1 MLDEQML
8 ATILRA
14 HTAIE
19 HDLSDVVEEMV
30 YDLDAESIA
39 ESLLDDDLLPK
50 NKHNVTYHDALNYFI
65 GLCSYVEEKTEIP
78 AIISDDLYDKLVAKT
93 IELGSNQPIG
103 APSSNIIGI
112 GERHH
117 RFPELRGSLAKVHFL
132 YDREIPEKDSRNSLE
147 HYLNNVVRQMK
158 TAGIPIGETLISV
171 DVKRDG
177 VSHIIEGEG
186 NEFKHV
192 LTRGDVDNN
201 LGKDLTPLFKQFYPE
216 ESGDKIDVDT
226 MIIYMGLNLIPVDIW
241 ENSNEYGIKVE
252 TYMTTKEYEEFKKEF
267 DIKRCNRRSAVV
279 SICNQAPLKDFDGT
293 SDDDPWY
300 KYSKYLHMDH
310 FQIACT
316 KPIKIDKY
324 SRESF
329 MWYPAGKINGHYNYL
344 YVERPNTIDLRDIPS
359 CIESINESINFV
371 KSEVKMTNVPCDG
384 AVITFLDPTIIEL
397 LGRKNDKNMFQVAF
411 KFPAGEEKTTVEN
424 IDFQV
429 GPIAGRITPMARLRP
444 IRINGNRI
452 SNVTISNAAK
462 LERLNLHIGDEVL
475 IRYDIVPTIFKPKG
489 CVEMD
494 GEPVKFPTE
503 CPICHGPVVNE
514 CCSNDDCPSKA
525 VGHIMNFIQKRG
537 IKGGIGLETVV
548 LLVDKGY
555 LKSIG
560 DLYRLYQHRKALC
573 ELPKLGETSVTS
585 ILDGIS
591 ESRKMFPHQILG
603 AIGIPNIGLKTME
616 KICKKLNILGNLD
629 NLNESYTAMLAI
641 PGIGE
646 KTIPMVI
653 EGIEKKRPIIEDI
666 CRNVD
671 IIPYDKE
678 KKYDATIYIT
688 SVNNKAEFKEYLE
701 SINIKVTDS
710 FTKSVDIL
718 VIPDDATEKPSKA
731 IKAEKWGIPVIT
743 LTEAKERWDYD
754 DPGK

>member
-1 MLDEQML
+1 MLNEQML
-8 ATILRA
+8 ATVLRA

-19 HDLSDVVEEMV
+19 HDLKDVIEEMV

-39 ESLLDDDLLPK
+39 ERLLDDDVLPRNK
-50 NKHNVTYHDALNYFI
+50 NNVTYHDALNYFI
-65 GLCSYVEEKTEIP
+65 GLCSYVEEKTEVP

-93 IELGSNQPIG
+93 IELGSDQPIG
-103 APSSNIIGI
+103 VPSSNIIGI
-112 GERHH
+112 DERLHK
-117 RFPELRGSLAKVHFL
+117 FPELRGSLAKVHFL
-132 YDREIPEKDSRNSLE
+132 YDKEIPEKDSRNSLE
-147 HYLNNVVRQMK
+147 HYLNNVVKQMK
-158 TAGIPIGETLISV
+158 TAGIPVGETLISV

-186 NEFKHV
+186 DDFKHI

-201 LGKDLTPLFKQFYPE
+201 RGKDLTPLFKQFYPKE
-216 ESGDKIDVDT
+216 TGDGIDADT
-226 MIIYMGLNLIPVDIW
+226 MVICMDLDLLPVGIW
-241 ENSNEYGIKVE
+241 EAKNEFGVKVE
-252 TYMTTKEYEEFKKEF
+252 TYMKTDDYEQFKKTF

-279 SICNQAPLKDFDGT
+279 SICNQAPITDFNKT
-293 SDDDPWY
+293 EDPWE
-300 KYSKYLHMDH
+300 KYTRYLRMDH
-310 FQIACT
+310 FQIAST
-316 KPIKIDKY
+316 KPIELDRC
-324 SRESF
+324 SREPLF
-329 MWYPAGKINGHYNYL
+329 WYPIGKFNGHYNYL
-344 YVERPNTIDLRDIPS
+344 YVERPNTIDLRDIPA
-359 CIESINESINFV
+359 CVESINKAIDMV
-371 KSEVKMTNVPCDG
+371 RAEVEDTKVPCDG
-384 AVITFLDPTIIEL
+384 AVISFLDPAIIEL

-411 KFPAGEEKTTVEN
+411 KFPAGEEKTIVEN

-429 GPIAGRITPMARLRP
+429 GPIAGRITPMARLKP

-489 CVEMD
+489 CVETD

-503 CPICHGPVVNE
+503 CPICHRPIVDE
-514 CCSNDDCPSKA
+514 CCVSDDCPSKA

-537 IKGGIGLETVV
+537 IKGGIGLVTVV

-555 LKSIG
+555 LTSIG
-560 DLYRLYQHRKALC
+560 DLYRLYQHRDALC
-573 ELPKLGETSVTS
+573 SLPKLGETSVSS

-616 KICKKLNILGNLD
+616 KICKKINILGNLD
-629 NLNESYTAMLAI
+629 NLNDLYTTMLAI

-653 EGIEKKRPIIEDI
+653 EGIEKKRPLIEDI

-671 IIPYDKE
+671 IVPYGKE
-678 KKYDATIYIT
+678 KKYDTTIYIT

-701 SINIKVTDS
+701 SINVKVADS
-710 FTKSVDIL
+710 FTKSVDVL
-718 VIPDDATEKPSKA
+718 VIPDEPTEKPLPKA
-731 IKAEKWGIPVIT
+731 VKAEKWGIPVIT

-754 DPGK
+754 NPRK

>member
-1 MLDEQML
+1 MLNEQML

-19 HDLSDVVEEMV
+19 HDLNDVITEMV

-39 ESLLDDDLLPK
+39 EGLLDDDVLPK
-50 NKHNVTYHDALNYFI
+50 NKYNVTYNDALNYFI
-65 GLCSYVEEKTEIP
+65 GLCSYVEEKTEVP
-78 AIISDDLYDKLVAKT
+78 AIISDDLYDRLVAKT
-93 IELGSNQPIG
+93 IEMGNEQPIG

-112 GERHH
+112 DERHH
-117 RFPELRGSLAKVHFL
+117 KFPELRGSLAKVHFL
-132 YDREIPEKDSRNSLE
+132 YDREVPEKDSRSSLE
-147 HYLNNVVRQMK
+147 HYLNNVVKQMK
-158 TAGIPIGETLISV
+158 AAGMDIGETLISV

-177 VSHIIEGEG
+177 VSHIIEGKGEQ
-186 NEFKHV
+186 FKHI

-201 LGKDLTPLFKQFYPE
+201 LGKDLTPLFKQFYPS
-216 ESGDKIDVDT
+216 ESSDAIDADLMVICMDLD
-226 MIIYMGLNLIPVDIW
+226 MIPACIW
-241 ENSNEYGIKVE
+241 EPNNEFGIKVE
-252 TYMTTKEYEEFKKEF
+252 TYMKTDDYEAFKKEF

-279 SICNQAPLKDFDGT
+279 SICNQAPLKEFDKD
-293 SDDDPWY
+293 SDPWE
-300 KYSKYLHMDH
+300 KYTKYIRMDH
-310 FQIACT
+310 FQIACS
-316 KPIKIDKY
+316 KPLYLDENT
-324 SRESF
+324 REPI
-329 MWYPAGKINGHYNYL
+329 MWYPIGKINEHYNYL
-344 YVERPNTIDLRDIPS
+344 YVERPNTIDLRDIPK
-359 CIESINESINFV
+359 CINTINDYIDIV
-371 KSEVKMTNVPCDG
+371 RAEVNDTKVPCDG
-384 AVITFLDPTIIEL
+384 AVITFLDPKIISL
-397 LGRKNDKNMFQVAF
+397 LGRRNDKNMFQVAF
-411 KFPAGEEKTTVEN
+411 KFPAGEEKTVVEN

-429 GPIAGRITPMARLRP
+429 GPIAGRITPMARLKP

-462 LERLNLHIGDEVL
+462 LARLNLHIGDEVL

-489 CVEMD
+489 CKEMD
-494 GEPVKFPTE
+494 GEPIAFPTE

-514 CCSNDDCPSKA
+514 CCASDDCPSKA

-555 LKSIG
+555 LRTIG
-560 DLYRLYQHRKALC
+560 DLYRLYQHREALC
-573 ELPKLGETSVTS
+573 NLPKLGETSVSS

-629 NLNESYTAMLAI
+629 NLNELYNAMLAI

-653 EGIEKKRPIIEDI
+653 EGIEKKRSLIEDI
-666 CRNVD
+666 CQNVD
-671 IIPYDKE
+671 IIHYDKE
-678 KKYDATIYIT
+678 KVYNTVIYIT

-701 SINIKVTDS
+701 SINVKVADS

-718 VIPDDATEKPSKA
+718 VIPDEPTEKPLPKA
-731 IKAEKWGIPVIT
+731 VKAEKWGIPVIT
-743 LTEAKERWDYD
+743 LSEAKERWDYD
-754 DPGK
+754 GL